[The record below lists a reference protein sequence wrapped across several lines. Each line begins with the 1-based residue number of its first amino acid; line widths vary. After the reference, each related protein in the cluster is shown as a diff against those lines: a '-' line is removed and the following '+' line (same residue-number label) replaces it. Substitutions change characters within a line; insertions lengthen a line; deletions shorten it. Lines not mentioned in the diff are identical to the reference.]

1 MCSNYIFPGKCVP
14 MIEKPSTKKILA
26 DSMLELSR
34 TVTINKITVDMIVKN
49 CGYSRKTFYNHFL
62 DKYDLAYWIFETNS
76 NRIIAQYSENCTWG
90 EILGNIYRFM
100 YENGNLF
107 GVSWDPKDLKL
118 ATDRVINYCD
128 EYYRRRLIALHGDQA
143 LNDEIQFLLKFNNY
157 GASHMVMDW
166 VNRKWKQTPEELGLF
181 IADAMPA
188 RLAELLEL

>member
-1 MCSNYIFPGKCVP
+1 
-14 MIEKPSTKKILA
+14 MIEKPSAKRILA

-62 DKYDLAYWIFETNS
+62 DKYDLAYWIFETGS
-76 NRIIAQYSENCTWG
+76 NQIIAQYSENSTWG
-90 EILGNIYRFM
+90 EILGKIYRFM

-128 EYYRRRLIALHGDQA
+128 EYYRRRLISLHGEQV
-143 LNDEIQFLLKFNNY
+143 LNDEIQFLLMFNNY

-181 IADAMPA
+181 MADAMPA
-188 RLAELLEL
+188 RLAELLDL